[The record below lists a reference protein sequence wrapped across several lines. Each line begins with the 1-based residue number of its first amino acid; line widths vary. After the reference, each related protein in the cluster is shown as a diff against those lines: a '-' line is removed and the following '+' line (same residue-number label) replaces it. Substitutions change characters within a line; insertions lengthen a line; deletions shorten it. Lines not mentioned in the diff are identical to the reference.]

1 MSDLH
6 QQPIRYDLACLR
18 KIITEASPDLLCAEI
33 TREDW
38 ERTDLRQASVEIR
51 EALAPI
57 IEATDIVLI
66 PVIPTPEQFPDF
78 TPAAGWRRRL
88 VQTLNQIF
96 RWGQIQ
102 ANDPDTI
109 NGLWFSTFCH
119 AICWITELFW
129 TREARAAW
137 EKQNRLLAE
146 NIVHAV
152 QRDSGRRVLVAVQCP
167 RLHRLIRILHAHND
181 LFQIVPYK
189 NL

>member
-6 QQPIRYDLACLR
+6 QQPISYDLACLR
-18 KIITEASPDLLCAEI
+18 TIIIEASPDLLCAEI

-51 EALAPI
+51 EALAPVSS
-57 IEATDIVLI
+57 ATDIVLI
-66 PVIPTPEQFPDF
+66 PVMPTHEQYPDF
-78 TPAAGWRRRL
+78 APYAGWRRRV
-88 VQTLNQIF
+88 VQILDRLF

-102 ANDPDTI
+102 ANDARTI
-109 NGLWFSTFCH
+109 HGPWFGSFCH

-137 EKQNRLLAE
+137 ERQNKVLAE

-152 QRDSGRRVLVAVQCP
+152 QRDVGCRVLVAVQCQ
-167 RLHRLIRILHAHND
+167 RLHRLNQLLRAQSD
-181 LFQIVPYK
+181 LLNIVAYQD
-189 NL
+189 L